1 MQSTAILP
9 ANQRCQRRK
18 LRDIS
23 TPNLLSHI
31 VVKVLRCEKVM
42 SVHATPNKSTIVP
55 DVTHVILSDGPGS
68 DDILGMVGSA
78 CSGQAVS
85 SGSTAVAGAITIP
98 KSISS
103 VMLQSVKDGAHVF
116 VTHVLSHAL
125 IGSGG
130 ACTSSLILV
139 PTRET
144 TATIFTPDHPYFVH
158 AQQQQH
164 RSAREDVNWYDSQQ
178 NFGMTQQHQLEQQ
191 SAEGLILKRDS
202 ITPSIHSRGVMAF
215 TAPLLDIIVDGVE
228 TSFMEGS
235 HWQSPH
241 ALSRFL
247 IDVPRISTGMNSF
260 VLNPS
265 YRSATLILDRN
276 KDKSVQVEKSDGE
289 HDATIVVHAC
299 GDAMK
304 LLCLDVPVEDMV
316 MKDPTTPDTSSHHP
330 CLHYAGE
337 LLRTLCTEHIPI
349 HWVLEQESECN
360 WFVTN
365 ATLVEI

>member
-1 MQSTAILP
+1 
-9 ANQRCQRRK
+9 
-18 LRDIS
+18 
-23 TPNLLSHI
+23 
-31 VVKVLRCEKVM
+31 VKVLRCEKVM
-42 SVHATPNKSTIVP
+42 SVFATPRKATDNP

-68 DDILGMVGSA
+68 DDILGMASSVFY
-78 CSGQAVS
+78 GQVAS
-85 SGSTAVAGAITIP
+85 SGSTAVVGARTIP

-103 VMLQSVKDGAHVF
+103 VMLQSMYDGAHVL
-116 VTHVLSHAL
+116 VTHVLSQSS

-130 ACTSSLILV
+130 ASSSLILV

-144 TATIFTPDHPYFVH
+144 TATILTPDHPYYVH
-158 AQQQQH
+158 AQQQQQY

-178 NFGMTQQHQLEQQ
+178 LFGMTQQTQLDQQ
-191 SAEGLILKRDS
+191 SAVGLNLKNDS
-202 ITPSIHSRGVMAF
+202 IIPSIHSRGVMAF
-215 TAPLLDIIVDGVE
+215 TAPLIDIIVDGVN

-235 HWQSPH
+235 HWQSPY

-260 VLNPS
+260 VLNPL

-276 KDKSVQVEKSDGE
+276 KDKSVRVGKSDGE

-316 MKDPTTPDTSSHHP
+316 MKNPTTTTTDISSHHP
-330 CLHYAGE
+330 YLYHVGE
-337 LLRTLCTEHIPI
+337 LLRTLCTEHILI
-349 HWVLEQESECN
+349 HWVLEQESEYN

-365 ATLVEI
+365 ASIVEI